1 MDGFPGKRFRTLLVV
16 ISALLLPGSGH
27 VILGKP
33 RRGLLLL
40 MWMYT
45 MGYIVYQLTTP
56 DIPFALRLS
65 GGFAVWVISVI
76 EVYRI
81 SKQSCKSQ
89 GWNQALCLM
98 GGKAS
103 FEVNY
108 ESIKDCRRSTSTAI
122 LLFPM
127 FNPLRDK
134 GGVQGTNGPLTLW
147 MIERSSKKDIKK
159 PQALDK
165 KACGII
171 LVEMR
176 GIEPLT
182 SWLPDRALP
191 STLG

>member
-1 MDGFPGKRFRTLLVV
+1 MLNLMKVKAMDGFPGKRFRTLLVV

-89 GWNQALCLM
+89 G
-98 GGKAS
+98 
-103 FEVNY
+103 
-108 ESIKDCRRSTSTAI
+108 
-122 LLFPM
+122 
-127 FNPLRDK
+127 
-134 GGVQGTNGPLTLW
+134 
-147 MIERSSKKDIKK
+147 
-159 PQALDK
+159 
-165 KACGII
+165 
-171 LVEMR
+171 
-176 GIEPLT
+176 
-182 SWLPDRALP
+182 
-191 STLG
+191 